1 MLMLKSIRRDTS
13 SITSGLQIRTFT
25 KKSILKTQVCIVGAG
40 PVGMVLSKMLSKFG
54 VDNVLLEKKDEMQSH
69 PKAHYL
75 SFRTSEILADLG
87 LHKELVAQLD
97 HVNHWNHFSY
107 TRGVLSEPFS

>member
-1 MLMLKSIRRDTS
+1 MLKSVRKDTFIS
-13 SITSGLQIRTFT
+13 SGLQIRSFS
-25 KKSILKTQVCIVGAG
+25 KKSILETRVCIVGAG

-54 VDNVLLEKKDEMQSH
+54 IDNVLLEKQDRMQDH

-87 LHKELVAQLD
+87 LKNELE
-97 HVNHWNHFSY
+97 S
-107 TRGVLSEPFS
+107 